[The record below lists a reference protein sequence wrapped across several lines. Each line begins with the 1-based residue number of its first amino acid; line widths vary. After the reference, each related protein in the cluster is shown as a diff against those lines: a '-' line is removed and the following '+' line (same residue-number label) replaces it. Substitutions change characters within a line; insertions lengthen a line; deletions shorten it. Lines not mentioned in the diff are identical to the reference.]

1 MRLFNRSLRLLPLL
15 LAAALTLPLLSLS
28 GCSTLASVLTP
39 AAQPFLQVAV
49 DAAVA
54 TAVGSNAATQK
65 ANAVKIKTIA
75 TEVLT
80 LDTGTMVALS
90 AVEAAVNAKI
100 ATLNLPPA
108 DLAAANLL
116 TATLAAV
123 IQTKLSTS
131 AAGAV
136 TATTQVA
143 VADIANDVISACS
156 AYGA

>member
-1 MRLFNRSLRLLPLL
+1 M
-15 LAAALTLPLLSLS
+15 LPLLSLS
-28 GCSTLASVLTP
+28 GCATLASALTP

-54 TAVGSNAATQK
+54 TAVGSDASTQK
-65 ANAVKIKTIA
+65 AKALKIKTIA

-80 LDTGTMVALS
+80 IDTGTQVALS

-108 DLAAANLL
+108 DQLAAQLL
-116 TATLAAV
+116 TSALAAI
-123 IQTKLSTS
+123 IQTKLNTST
-131 AAGAV
+131 AGAV
-136 TATTQVA
+136 TQTTQVA

-156 AYGA
+156 AYGV